1 MLESKTLPQIQVQN
15 AVSDAVVPALK
26 CEAVTVTYN
35 GQPALE
41 DINFSVRT
49 GARVAVVG
57 PNGAGKS
64 TLFKAV
70 IGLLPL
76 ASGRIQIN
84 GAPLHQ
90 ATIGYVTQ
98 REEVDWTFP
107 VTVEDVVM
115 MGRYSRLGWLR
126 WPGGRDREIV
136 RRALEQ
142 VGMTA
147 FAQRQIGELSGG
159 QQQRVFIARALA
171 QEANLL
177 LLDEPFS
184 GVDVSTQ
191 EAIFDLLDNLR
202 PQRITILVSTHDLNM
217 ALKRFDLVLLL
228 NHHLVAYGSPE
239 EVFNPKTLAETY
251 GRRVVTWRSGEEV
264 VIVDDSCCEGCKKW
278 SS

>member
-1 MLESKTLPQIQVQN
+1 MLKSKTRPQIQIQN
-15 AVSDAVVPALK
+15 AALDVAVPALE

-41 DINFSVRT
+41 EINLSV
-49 GARVAVVG
+49 GAGTRVAVVG

-64 TLFKAV
+64 TLFKAIV
-70 IGLLPL
+70 GLLPL

-115 MGRYSRLGWLR
+115 MGRYGRLSWLR
-126 WPGGRDREIV
+126 WPGRRDREIV

-171 QEANLL
+171 QEAELL

-184 GVDVSTQ
+184 GVDVSTR
-191 EAIFDLLDNLR
+191 EAIFDLLDDLR
-202 PQRITILVSTHDLNM
+202 HQGITILVSTHDLNM
-217 ALKRFDLVLLL
+217 ALKRFEQLLLL
-228 NHHLVAYGSPE
+228 NRHLVAYGSPE
-239 EVFNPKTLAETY
+239 EVFTPRTLTETY
-251 GRRVVTWRSGEEV
+251 GRGVVTWRPGEEV
-264 VIVDDSCCEGCKKW
+264 VMVDDSFCEGCKR
-278 SS
+278 

>member
-1 MLESKTLPQIQVQN
+1 MLESKILPRVQVQDP
-15 AVSDAVVPALK
+15 VSGAAIPALR
-26 CEAVTVTYN
+26 CEAVTVAYN

-41 DINFSVRT
+41 NISFSVRV

-76 ASGRIQIN
+76 SSGRIQIN

-98 REEVDWTFP
+98 REEVDWNFP

-115 MGRYSRLGWLR
+115 MGRYGRLGWLR
-126 WPGGRDREIV
+126 WPGRRDREIV
-136 RRALEQ
+136 RGALAQ

-147 FAQRQIGELSGG
+147 FARRQIGELSGG

-171 QEANLL
+171 QEAHLL

-191 EAIFDLLDNLR
+191 ETILELLADLR
-202 PQRITILVSTHDLNM
+202 RQEITILVSTHDLNM
-217 ALKRFDLVLLL
+217 ALKRFDQVLLL
-228 NHHLVAYGSPE
+228 NRRLMAYGSPE
-239 EVFNPKTLAETY
+239 EVFIPETLAETY
-251 GRRVVTWRSGEEV
+251 GRRVITWRSGEEV
-264 VIVDDSCCEGCKKW
+264 VIVDDSCCEGCRE
-278 SS
+278 

>member
-1 MLESKTLPQIQVQN
+1 LESKTRLQIQIQN
-15 AVSDAVVPALK
+15 GVLDVAVPALE

-41 DINFSVRT
+41 EIDFSVSAGT
-49 GARVAVVG
+49 RVAVVG

-115 MGRYSRLGWLR
+115 MGRYGQLGWLR
-126 WPGGRDREIV
+126 WPSRRDRKIV
-136 RRALEQ
+136 RRALAQ
-142 VGMTA
+142 VGMTS
-147 FAQRQIGELSGG
+147 FARRQISELSGG

-171 QEANLL
+171 QEAHLL

-191 EAIFDLLDNLR
+191 EAIFELLDDLR
-202 PQRITILVSTHDLNM
+202 RQGITILLATHDLNM
-217 ALKRFDLVLLL
+217 ALKRFDQVLLL
-228 NHHLVAYGSPE
+228 NRRLVAYGSPE
-239 EVFNPKTLAETY
+239 EVFTPKTLAETY
-251 GRRVVTWRSGEEV
+251 GRRVVTWRPGEEV
-264 VIVDDSCCEGCKKW
+264 VLVDDSYCEGCKE
-278 SS
+278 